1 MLPVQTGVK
10 AGEGQEMLAHGTEDK
25 SLKKHDK
32 QVINVE
38 MCMETDDAP
47 KMVATESVLLKV
59 FFQTCMVFLF
69 FL

>member
-1 MLPVQTGVK
+1 MLS
-10 AGEGQEMLAHGTEDK
+10 HGTEDVT
-25 SLKKHDK
+25 LRKHDS

-59 FFQTCMVFLF
+59 CFQTQQK
-69 FL
+69 